1 MTKKISKKHFTAD
14 WTSDLADINS
24 NNWTKRI
31 EIIRTRFESRY
42 FTPIEQ
48 LINSTDKVVKYNCG
62 FLIMSIDSLLIETLN
77 QFYLGLY
84 NSDEKYSNRNKDKTY
99 FDKENKFAFRD
110 FFKQSSFFPDFKAD
124 EKIIFTFYKEIRC
137 GLLHQAESKTN
148 SLINIRESQM
158 VTLVDKNN
166 PEQGL
171 IINRKLFHSALVDEF
186 NKYLKDLEDPT
197 SKNILGENLRE
208 KCNRKMQDLCK

>member
-1 MTKKISKKHFTAD
+1 MIKKISEKHSNSD
-14 WTSDLADINS
+14 WTSDLSDINS
-24 NNWTKRI
+24 DSWTKGI
-31 EIIRTRFESRY
+31 EIVRTRFESRY
-42 FTPIEQ
+42 FLPIEQ
-48 LINSTDKVVKYNCG
+48 LINSSDKVVKYNCG

-84 NSDEKYSNRNKDKTY
+84 NSDEKYSNKNKDKTY
-99 FDKENKFAFRD
+99 TDKENKFAFRD
-110 FFKQSSFFPDFKAD
+110 FFKHSSFFPDFKAD
-124 EKIIFTFYKEIRC
+124 EKVIFTFYREIRC

-148 SLINIRESQM
+148 SLINIRGSKM
-158 VTLVDKNN
+158 VTLIDNSN

-171 IINRKLFHSALVDEF
+171 IINRKLFHNALVDEF

-197 SKNILGENLRE
+197 SKNIFGENLRE